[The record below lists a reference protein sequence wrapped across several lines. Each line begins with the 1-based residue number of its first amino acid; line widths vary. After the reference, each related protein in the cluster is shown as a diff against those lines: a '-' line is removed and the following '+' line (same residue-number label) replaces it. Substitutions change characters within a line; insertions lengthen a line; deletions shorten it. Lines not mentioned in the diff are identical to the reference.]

1 MTTGSRTRPAPGTIV
16 AGVIVVVVL
25 VVLAAAVATGTNL
38 VKVSQDIAGSMF
50 PPPAATAQGREV
62 RNLYDIVFIIAVA
75 IFLIVEGLIVWSV
88 IRYRRKPGDDELPP
102 QTHGNNLA
110 EITWT
115 IVPTIIVAFL
125 FIISWQTLNT
135 VDAVSKTPD
144 AKVRAVAG
152 QFAWSFDYLDQ
163 DGTTVLFTQLT
174 ATGDGGGLVVP
185 VGQNVQ
191 LSLHSNDVIHA
202 FYVPQFL
209 FKRDVNPVADDP
221 DYSQD
226 NVFDFNLDAAEAG
239 QTFRG
244 QCAELCGVGHRQMT
258 FEVHALSKADYDTW
272 FQQKVEAAK
281 ATPPPPPSGPPAVTL
296 NVVAK
301 TLTFDKTALEAPA
314 DKPFAIDFDNQ
325 DAGIQHDIAIQ
336 DNSGGLA
343 FNGADL
349 TGPKKEL
356 YTVAPLKAGTYKYIC
371 TFHPTT
377 MVGELTVK

>member
-1 MTTGSRTRPAPGTIV
+1 MTTGPRSRPASGMIA
-16 AGVIVVVVL
+16 AGVIVLVVL
-25 VVLAAAVATGTNL
+25 VLLAAAVATGTNL
-38 VKVSQDIAGSMF
+38 VKLSQDVAGSMF
-50 PPPAATAQGREV
+50 PPPSATAQGREI
-62 RNLYDIVFIIAVA
+62 RSLYDVVFIIAVA
-75 IFLIVEGLIVWSV
+75 IFLVVEGLIVWSV

-110 EITWT
+110 ETIWT
-115 IVPTIIVAFL
+115 IVPTIIVIFL
-125 FIISWQTLNT
+125 FVISWQTLNS
-135 VDAVSKTPD
+135 VNAVTTAPEI
-144 AKVRAVAG
+144 KVRAVAG
-152 QFAWSFDYLDQ
+152 QFAWTFDYLDQ
-163 DGTTVLFTQLT
+163 DGKAVLFTQLT

-185 VGQNVQ
+185 VDQKVQ

-209 FKRDVNPVADDP
+209 FKRDVNPIADDP

-226 NVFDFNLDAAEAG
+226 NVFDFTLEATEAG

-244 QCAELCGVGHRQMT
+244 QCAELCGIGHRQMT
-258 FEVHALSKADYDTW
+258 FEVHALSKADYDAW
-272 FQQKVEAAK
+272 VQQKVEAAK

-301 TLTFDKTALEAPA
+301 TIAFDKTSLEAPA

-325 DAGIQHDIAIQ
+325 DAGIQHDIVIQ
-336 DNSGGLA
+336 DSTGKPV

-371 TFHPTT
+371 SFHPAQMT
-377 MVGELTVK
+377 GELKVQ